1 MRLIDA
7 DKLFQ
12 ETEENMHNNPHSNP
26 MHAAMHK
33 HEHCH
38 FLCEINKQPEIDP
51 VHAAGAVYCK
61 ECKYCKQHHDEQT
74 NETLYKCTKYSLYD
88 FSDRQPN
95 DFCSQGIL
103 KLPLQ
108 EEISAWLTE
117 RSFFADSISQT
128 EFIMQQIYFDNSKYK
143 GKEEDQ
149 KEIANNCKTVA
160 DAYYYVQTHELNVD
174 KIYKRK

>member
-7 DKLFQ
+7 DALVKRIKYSSHDYERIRIDTVTGCLLTDFVSP
-12 ETEENMHNNPHSNP
+12 TV
-26 MHAAMHK
+26 
-33 HEHCH
+33 
-38 FLCEINKQPEIDP
+38 DP

-61 ECKYCKQHHDEQT
+61 ECKYCEQNCKGQT
-74 NETLYKCTKYSLYD
+74 NETSYKCTKYSFYD
-88 FSDRQPN
+88 FSNRQPN
-95 DFCSQGIL
+95 DFCSQGTL

-108 EEISAWLTE
+108 EEISTWLIE
-117 RSFFADSISQT
+117 KAFFADSVSEI
-128 EFIMQQIYFDNSKYK
+128 EFIMQKIYFDNPKYE